1 MEKMTST
8 DYIIFNSTARKIEY
22 FQENNFDKYVILDYV
37 DGIINMVRKSDLC
50 SDELLRHL
58 FDMRQKVVLG
68 KSLIGK

>member
-1 MEKMTST
+1 MSIITKT

-37 DGIINMVRKSDLC
+37 DGVINTVRKSDLC

-68 KSLIGK
+68 KMI

>member
-1 MEKMTST
+1 MTKT

-22 FQENNFDKYVILDYV
+22 FQENKFDKYVILDYV
-37 DGIINMVRKSDLC
+37 DGVINTVRKSDLC

-68 KSLIGK
+68 KKV

>member
-1 MEKMTST
+1 MTKT

-37 DGIINMVRKSDLC
+37 DGVINTVRKSDLC
-50 SDELLRHL
+50 SDELLRYL

-68 KSLIGK
+68 KMV

>member
-1 MEKMTST
+1 MTST

-58 FDMRQKVVLG
+58 FDMRQKEVLG

>member
-1 MEKMTST
+1 MTTT

-37 DGIINMVRKSDLC
+37 DGVINTVRKSDLC
-50 SDELLRHL
+50 SDELLRYL

-68 KSLIGK
+68 KMV

>member
-1 MEKMTST
+1 MTKT

-37 DGIINMVRKSDLC
+37 DGVINTVRKSDLC
-50 SDELLRHL
+50 SDELLRYL

-68 KSLIGK
+68 KMI

>member
-1 MEKMTST
+1 MTST

-22 FQENNFDKYVILDYV
+22 FQENNFEKYVILDYV

>member
-1 MEKMTST
+1 MTKT

-37 DGIINMVRKSDLC
+37 DGAINTVRKSDLC

-68 KSLIGK
+68 KKV

>member
-1 MEKMTST
+1 MTKT

-37 DGIINMVRKSDLC
+37 DGVINTVRKSDLC

-58 FDMRQKVVLG
+58 FDMCQKVVSG
-68 KSLIGK
+68 KKVW

>member
-1 MEKMTST
+1 MTST